1 MMNKKQETKR
11 LSILGPIITLGMFVF
26 ANRIITIDAEKSNWK
41 KYDRMKK
48 LTIAID
54 NGKFDDDD
62 MNWKKSKNSEIYAD
76 VDYFEERR
84 LLRWVTGSV

>member
-1 MMNKKQETKR
+1 MMNKKQEPKR

-26 ANRIITIDAEKSNWK
+26 ANRIITIEAEKANWK